1 MSGRLRSAVGA
12 LLLLLRWV
20 PGCRARRAPVLSGL
34 KSRVLRRVGHLPAS
48 ERARRGGRILSRSRS
63 VAIPALRGA
72 FSEPRLR
79 SFGKPGRSVVRVPA
93 LSLTVIPLRRGQLAE
108 PALSRP
114 GLIRRA
120 IVARTGTEPRDFLAG
135 LRRHLWPG

>member
-1 MSGRLRSAVGA
+1 
-12 LLLLLRWV
+12 
-20 PGCRARRAPVLSGL
+20 VLPWL
-34 KSRVLRRVGHLPAS
+34 KSRVLRLVGHLPGSAAT
-48 ERARRGGRILSRSRS
+48 ERARRGGGILSRSRS
-63 VAIPALRGA
+63 VAVPALRGA

-120 IVARTGTEPRDFLAG
+120 IVARTGTEPRNFLAG
-135 LRRHLWPG
+135 LRRHLGPG